1 MIGDQC
7 VKVDGA
13 LRVLFG
19 GEYAVKK
26 LFCSVSAKLGLQ
38 CVSNIFIR
46 HPLAIIKGDNI
57 PDTRWRSWTS
67 YGRHEK

>member
-13 LRVLFG
+13 LRVPFG
-19 GEYAVKK
+19 GEYVVKK
-26 LFCSVSAKLGLQ
+26 LFCSVSAKLDLQ
-38 CVSNIFIR
+38 CVSNIFIT

-57 PDTRWRSWTS
+57 PDTR
-67 YGRHEK
+67 